1 MSVSKNIVVLSG
13 SPRKGGNTDKLAA
26 AFVEGVQSAGK
37 NVTLFRVADMKI
49 GGCLACNGCEKEG
62 VMCVQKDDMLKI
74 LDALLCADALVFA
87 SPVYY
92 FSVSAQI
99 KLAIDRIY
107 ALSRICDKNG
117 TQITIKRAALL
128 MPCEDTW
135 PETAAGAHEIVDR
148 MCDYYKWENA
158 GSIIVTGV
166 LDPGEIDGRDE
177 LEKARELGRKI

>member
-26 AFVEGVQSAGK
+26 AFVEGAQSAGK

-49 GGCLACNGCEKEG
+49 GGCLACNGCEQEG
-62 VMCVQKDDMLKI
+62 TMCVQKDDMLEI
-74 LDALLCADALVFA
+74 LDALLLADAVVFA

-92 FSVSAQI
+92 FSVSAQL
-99 KLAIDRIY
+99 KLAIDRLY
-107 ALSRICDKNG
+107 ALSRICEQSGKP
-117 TQITIKRAALL
+117 ITIKRAALL

-135 PETAAGAHEIVDR
+135 VETAAGAAEIVDR

-166 LDPGEIDGRDE
+166 LSPGEIEDRIE
-177 LEKARELGRKI
+177 LEKARELGRGI